1 MTSTDLINHLYYKKL
16 PQIYRDM
23 DTSLMTKPFYRYLS
37 ALIDGGYAEALS
49 DVDNLLDLIDPQKCP
64 GEFLPML
71 CSSFGLTYFED
82 INPIYQ
88 RKFLQNI
95 GEITR
100 RRGTYSCVKFIAKVL
115 TGLDVELG
123 YERNSTGRHLT
134 VMLLAKT
141 LEDISN
147 IDTSINV
154 IARYIQTQ
162 IPYYITTHINSRVAS
177 QNIENKLYTAN
188 AITSYAHYKLG

>member
-71 CSSFGLTYFED
+71 CNSFGLTYFED

-100 RRGTYSCVKFIAKVL
+100 RRGTYSCVRFIAKVL
-115 TGLDVELG
+115 TGLDVDLE
-123 YERNSTGRHLT
+123 YARNSSGRHLT
-134 VMLLAKT
+134 ITLLAKT
-141 LEDISN
+141 
-147 IDTSINV
+147 IDDVNNMETSKAV
-154 IARYIQTQ
+154 IARYIGTQ
-162 IPYYITTHINSRVAS
+162 IPYYITVHINSKVAV
-177 QNIENKLYTAN
+177 QALNTTRYTAG
-188 AITSYAHYKLG
+188 AITTYIHYALR